1 MIPPVAVSLLLLVVF
16 SLHASDLFANDPRIT
31 SWYTEKSGQYARIY
45 ETADD
50 EAANNSV
57 TTWDKGS
64 GTQALPTYAGVHEVS
79 YSDDWVYIRATGMG
93 FHTMG
98 PWYMN
103 EQQTFIFPN
112 YPANVAITARIPRST
127 SVPTNKELTGFG
139 AIGYFVDGVS
149 MFDSRDAFSYS
160 TANSADATPGG
171 SFQGDGIWNRDAYIN
186 EGITFDAAF
195 AHQAGATYHY
205 HANPPGLRHLLGDHV
220 DYDEDTNTYTEN
232 PTDLKH
238 SPILAWVLDGYP
250 LYGPYGYSD
259 PDDPD
264 SGVRKMIS
272 GFQKRD
278 GTNGSTNLSN
288 TGRTTI
294 PDWAAEIQGISATLS
309 SSQYGPDVDDEF
321 ILGHYLEDYVY
332 LEDLGMTQGEDF
344 DLDTHN
350 GRFCVTPEF
359 PEGTYAYF
367 VSIEDDGTPKF
378 PYNIGR
384 QYYGDPTGGSVNS
397 ITEPVT
403 ISYEGGPEIAESP
416 KSLSVDNDSGDLT
429 LVWDGLEGGTYQLET
444 SPNLKV
450 WTIEPQTH
458 NPTGN
463 ELVVVE
469 SGAAQLDE
477 SQFYRVRRLRNSSF
491 DDTGFSYSASGSDT
505 ANLIDITVTLTG
517 DSTPPTDLVTIPE
530 ELFYNGTAA
539 TFLSRPSQYEIEFR
553 IDASD
558 LTDGEYKVSVSFE
571 DSESALT
578 ATHTL
583 ADTGN
588 GPGLGGNNVLLLIV
602 DDWGIDYS
610 PLDNTA
616 DGVTL
621 PNMPTLQ
628 SLASSGVRFTKAYAQ
643 PICSPTRA
651 TMMTGR
657 HPFRHG
663 VGNPTTESTLDS
675 DELTIPEILTAEQS
689 GYAHASFGK
698 WHLGGGTTGPADLG
712 GWYHFKGIQGGGVD
726 DFSDWTKLEVINGVA
741 TTTDNFSTY
750 STTDQVN
757 EAVDFIEAQGDNPW
771 FCWIGFNAA
780 HTPFHDPDASLA
792 PEGGYTSANSNE
804 GKYINMLEAL
814 DTEIKRLLESV
825 DMDRT
830 NIILLGDNGTPGQV
844 AQPPFDNDHSK
855 GSLYEGGSHVPMIV
869 TGPDVALAGGSTSDK
884 LVHCVDVF
892 STVLEMCGV
901 NVSTATSSVDNIDS
915 QSIVPILQNTSDN
928 TDRVVV
934 VEMFGGDDGSG
945 RALIS
950 DEYPDYKLIVNGD
963 PDSTEDTPT
972 FEFYNI
978 TDDPNEGSPLDIDN
992 LSTELQTIYDH
1003 LIAKEDAI
1011 GGRYS
1016 DPAGPIGTD
1025 EVVYLTIE
1033 DGDDTVPPLIGT
1045 QGANDGLPLSPFSVT
1060 IGGEE
1065 ATIDTS
1071 TLDDGNPASRVD
1083 ENGDAARYRVKV
1095 TFNAEASGLSAGE
1108 YSIIVYFS
1116 PQSNPRTFT
1125 ALETFTVE

>member
-1 MIPPVAVSLLLLVVF
+1 M
-16 SLHASDLFANDPRIT
+16 
-31 SWYTEKSGQYARIY
+31 
-45 ETADD
+45 
-50 EAANNSV
+50 
-57 TTWDKGS
+57 
-64 GTQALPTYAGVHEVS
+64 
-79 YSDDWVYIRATGMG
+79 
-93 FHTMG
+93 
-98 PWYMN
+98 
-103 EQQTFIFPN
+103 
-112 YPANVAITARIPRST
+112 
-127 SVPTNKELTGFG
+127 
-139 AIGYFVDGVS
+139 
-149 MFDSRDAFSYS
+149 
-160 TANSADATPGG
+160 
-171 SFQGDGIWNRDAYIN
+171 
-186 EGITFDAAF
+186 
-195 AHQAGATYHY
+195 
-205 HANPPGLRHLLGDHV
+205 
-220 DYDEDTNTYTEN
+220 
-232 PTDLKH
+232 
-238 SPILAWVLDGYP
+238 
-250 LYGPYGYSD
+250 
-259 PDDPD
+259 
-264 SGVRKMIS
+264 
-272 GFQKRD
+272 
-278 GTNGSTNLSN
+278 
-288 TGRTTI
+288 
-294 PDWAAEIQGISATLS
+294 
-309 SSQYGPDVDDEF
+309 
-321 ILGHYLEDYVY
+321 
-332 LEDLGMTQGEDF
+332 
-344 DLDTHN
+344 
-350 GRFCVTPEF
+350 
-359 PEGTYAYF
+359 
-367 VSIEDDGTPKF
+367 
-378 PYNIGR
+378 
-384 QYYGDPTGGSVNS
+384 
-397 ITEPVT
+397 
-403 ISYEGGPEIAESP
+403 
-416 KSLSVDNDSGDLT
+416 
-429 LVWDGLEGGTYQLET
+429 
-444 SPNLKV
+444 
-450 WTIEPQTH
+450 
-458 NPTGN
+458 
-463 ELVVVE
+463 VE

-477 SQFYRVRRLRNSSF
+477 SQFYRVRRLSNASF

-517 DSTPPTDLVTIPE
+517 DSTPPTDLTTVPE

-539 TFLSRPSQYEIEFR
+539 TFLSRPSQYEIEFQ

-558 LTDGEYKVSVSFE
+558 FTDGEYTVSVSFE

-610 PLDNTA
+610 PLDNTT

-628 SLASSGVRFTKAYAQ
+628 SLASSGVRFTRAYAQ

-663 VGNPTTESTLDS
+663 VGNPTDDSTLDS

-698 WHLGGGTTGPADLG
+698 WHLGGGTTGPADTG

-726 DFSDWTKLEVINGVA
+726 DFSNWTKLEVINGEA
-741 TTTDNFSTY
+741 TTTDNFTTY

-771 FCWIGFNAA
+771 FCWMAFNAA

-792 PEGGYTSANSNE
+792 PEGGYSTTNNNN
-804 GKYINMLEAL
+804 KKMYLNMLEAL

-830 NIILLGDNGTPGQV
+830 NIILIGDNGTPGQV
-844 AQPPFDNDHSK
+844 AQEPFDNSHSK

-869 TGPDVALAGGSTSDK
+869 TGPDVVLEAGSTSDK

-901 NVSTATSSVDNIDS
+901 IVASATPSVDNIDS
-915 QSIVPILQNTSDN
+915 KSIVPIIQNTTD
-928 TDRVVV
+928 TADRVVV
-934 VEMFGGDDGSG
+934 VELFGGDDGSG
-945 RALIS
+945 RAVIS
-950 DEYPDYKLIVNGD
+950 DDYPDYKLIVNGD
-963 PDSTEDTPT
+963 PDSIEDTPT
-972 FEFYNI
+972 FEFFNI
-978 TDDPNEGSPLDIDN
+978 TDDPNEDSPLDIDN

-1003 LIAKEDAI
+1003 LIAKEDSI

-1016 DPAGPIGTD
+1016 DPAGPIGT
-1025 EVVYLTIE
+1025 EETIYITIE
-1033 DGDDTVPPLIGT
+1033 DGESNVPQLIGT
-1045 QGANDGLPLSPFSVT
+1045 QGANEGLPVSPISVT

-1108 YSIIVYFS
+1108 YPIIVYFS